1 MDVTLSDFE
10 IKKVIGRGS
19 FGKVFLVQQRGC
31 GAVFAMKSL
40 RKDVIIEYDQVEST
54 KLEKDILLQADHPF
68 LVGMSYVFQT
78 EQKVFF
84 VMRFVR
90 GGELFMH
97 LRQVT
102 RFPED
107 RARFYAIQVAMA
119 LGHMH
124 KKNIIYRDLKPENI
138 LMDED
143 GYICLTDFGLAKI
156 LENNEKAYSFCGT
169 PDYLA
174 PEILAETGHGF
185 PVDWWSLGILTYEMI
200 VGFPPFYTGTN
211 NNSKMYELIKKK
223 AVYFPDPQRHNIVMS
238 EECKD
243 FITKLLDKSANTR
256 LGTVGGIEAVLAH
269 PWLDQIDA
277 ERIIEKTIEAPT
289 KPQLSADPLDVSQ
302 FDTVF
307 TGEAAEI
314 SMIPQKKQGVID
326 KNAAQFTGFC

>member
-1 MDVTLSDFE
+1 
-10 IKKVIGRGS
+10 
-19 FGKVFLVQQRGC
+19 
-31 GAVFAMKSL
+31 MKSL
-40 RKDVIIEYDQVEST
+40 RKDVILEYDQVEST

-68 LVGMSYVFQT
+68 LVGMSYVFMT
-78 EQKVFF
+78 DHKIFF

-119 LGHMH
+119 LGHLH

-143 GYICLTDFGLAKI
+143 GYICLTDFGLAKV
-156 LENNEKAYSFCGT
+156 LEGNEKAFSFCGT

-174 PEILAETGHGF
+174 PEILAETGHAQ

-223 AVYFPDPQRHNIVMS
+223 AVYFPDPHRHNIIMS
-238 EECKD
+238 DECKD
-243 FITKLLDKSANTR
+243 FINKLLDKNAPTR
-256 LGTVGGIEAVLAH
+256 LGTKDGLAEVLAH
-269 PWLDQIDA
+269 PWLSDIDQD
-277 ERIIEKTIEAPT
+277 RILEKTIEAPVKPTLT
-289 KPQLSADPLDVSQ
+289 KDVFDVSN
-302 FDTVF
+302 FDTAF
-307 TGEAAEI
+307 TKEEAI
-314 SMIPQKKQGVID
+314 VSHVPQKHQAKIA
-326 KNAAQFTGFC
+326 KE